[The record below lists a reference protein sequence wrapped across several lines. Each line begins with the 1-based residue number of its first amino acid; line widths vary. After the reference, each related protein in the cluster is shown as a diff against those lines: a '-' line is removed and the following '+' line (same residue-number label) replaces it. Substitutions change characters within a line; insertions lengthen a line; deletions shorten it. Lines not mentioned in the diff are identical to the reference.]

1 MLGKAECRWYVNS
14 SALRCCRLVAVELRW
29 GRMVG
34 TAVAWLFLPER
45 FLTCLDHLPRASYC
59 VCYPLI
65 RIRALPLPLAP
76 VAAPHPLRICWEKQP
91 KSPGIEKTH
100 GKDLLEDS
108 CSLWVVRGEIFPV
121 PCTEMCWKPR
131 ARGPG
136 LDAAL
141 CPRSTKPLL
150 PPALRICIFPF
161 PWPRG

>member
-1 MLGKAECRWYVNS
+1 MVRKFLCPAVLLFGGCGVEMGKDGWNCRGMAFLAREIPNLFGPSPS
-14 SALRCCRLVAVELRW
+14 SQIL
-29 GRMVG
+29 
-34 TAVAWLFLPER
+34 
-45 FLTCLDHLPRASYC
+45 C
-59 VCYPLI
+59 VCPLI

-100 GKDLLEDS
+100 GKDLLEES

-121 PCTEMCWKPR
+121 LCTEMCWKPR
-131 ARGPG
+131 AGGPG

-150 PPALRICIFPF
+150 PPALRICSFPF